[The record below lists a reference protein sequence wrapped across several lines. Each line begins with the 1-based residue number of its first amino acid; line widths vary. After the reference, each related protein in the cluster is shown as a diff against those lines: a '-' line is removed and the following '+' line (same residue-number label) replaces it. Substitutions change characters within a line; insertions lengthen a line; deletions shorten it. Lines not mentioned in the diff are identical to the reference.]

1 MLKDI
6 FQEKWKKKSPNG
18 IGNPAG
24 WEIKK
29 EKEKPWTDRTL
40 QINNNKKFL
49 NKKKLKKRKKLGP
62 IVLTNFININIP
74 IMVKF
79 KLPTV

>member
-29 EKEKPWTDRTL
+29 EEEKPWTDRTL
-40 QINNNKKFL
+40 QSTIIIKKFL
-49 NKKKLKKRKKLGP
+49 IKKTLKKGKSLD
-62 IVLTNFININIP
+62 L
-74 IMVKF
+74 
-79 KLPTV
+79 